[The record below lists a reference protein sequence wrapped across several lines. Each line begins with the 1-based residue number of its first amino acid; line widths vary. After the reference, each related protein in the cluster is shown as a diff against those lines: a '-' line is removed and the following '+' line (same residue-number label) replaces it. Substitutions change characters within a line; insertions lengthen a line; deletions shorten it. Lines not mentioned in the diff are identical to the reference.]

1 MTPKETAEP
10 GGGSLPAWLKPFPRR
25 TSLRSQLLA
34 GLAVLLTIA
43 LFAVAAGIFFWLPIG
58 LSPGTLAG
66 ALLILIAVDVGLV
79 VLFGD
84 FVLRRLVVEPIDRM
98 VRESER
104 IAGGEEATRLEGGGS
119 DELSRLST
127 SVNAMAD
134 RLIRNQR
141 QLAANVRSLDQTN
154 RELVEARSELV
165 RAEKMASVGRLAAG
179 IAHEIGNPL
188 GAILGYVDVAERRSG
203 EDEWIAG
210 VREQAKRIDRIV
222 RGLLDYARPK
232 AAAVSAVDVNELV
245 GQTIDLV
252 DSQGRLKGIEVRSE
266 LAEDVPQVK
275 ADRYQLEQVLVN
287 LLLNA
292 TDSIGDVERDGVI
305 LVRTLRGLHR
315 SRLPEPRA
323 RRADDPAGV
332 DYSHLRRVHE
342 PPETFRRSLQEG
354 VVVARVEVS
363 DNGAGLRDEDTGRI
377 FDPFYTTKEPGRG
390 MGLGLAVSA
399 RLIDGM
405 GGYIEASGRPEGGA
419 LLAVSLPAIDTTEES
434 SE

>member
-1 MTPKETAEP
+1 L
-10 GGGSLPAWLKPFPRR
+10 LPAWLKPFPRR

-34 GLAVLLTIA
+34 GLAILLTIA
-43 LFAVAAGIFFWLPIG
+43 LFAVAAGIFIWLPIG
-58 LSPGTLAG
+58 LSAGTLAG

-84 FVLRRLVVEPIDRM
+84 FVLRRLVVEPIDQM

-127 SVNAMAD
+127 SVNEMAD
-134 RLIRNQR
+134 RLIHNQTL
-141 QLAANVRSLDQTN
+141 LADNVRSLDDTN
-154 RELVEARSELV
+154 RELVAARSELV
-165 RAEKMASVGRLAAG
+165 RAEKMVSVGRLAAG

-188 GAILGYVDVAERRSG
+188 GAILGYADVAERRSG

-210 VREQAKRIDRIV
+210 VREEAKRIDRIV

-232 AAAVSAVDVNELV
+232 AAAVSAVDVNELI

-252 DSQGRLKGIEVRSE
+252 DSQGRLKGIEVRAE
-266 LAEDVPQVK
+266 LAEDIPRVR

-292 TDSIGDVERDGVI
+292 TDSIGEVDRDGVI
-305 LVRTLRGLHR
+305 LVRTRRARYR
-315 SRLPEPRA
+315 SRLPELRA
-323 RRADDPAGV
+323 RRSDDPAGV

-342 PPETFRRSLQEG
+342 PPEAFHPSLQDG
-354 VVVARVEVS
+354 VAVARIEVS
-363 DNGAGLRDEDTGRI
+363 DNGAGLRDDDAGRI
-377 FDPFYTTKEPGRG
+377 FDPFYTTKEPGHG
-390 MGLGLAVSA
+390 TGLGLAVSA

-405 GGYIEASGRPEGGA
+405 GGYIEASGRPESGA
-419 LLAVSLPAIDTTEES
+419 VFAVSLPAINRMEES
-434 SE
+434 SG